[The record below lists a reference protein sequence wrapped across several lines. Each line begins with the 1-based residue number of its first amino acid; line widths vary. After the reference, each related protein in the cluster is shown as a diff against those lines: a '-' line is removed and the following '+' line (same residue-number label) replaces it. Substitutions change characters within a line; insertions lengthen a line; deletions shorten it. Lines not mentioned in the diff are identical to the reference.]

1 MNYIAL
7 VALILGLISI
17 FITIRYIDNYDK
29 LNLTI
34 KKLSINSKY
43 KYPKELTS
51 IQDELN
57 LSDNDFTKIL
67 KKHKKK
73 IVNILKNE
81 GFVDYKIYLNSYQ
94 RRLPNPQLLKLFK
107 KELSNINF
115 LKNNKKKTFSYE
127 DVKKLTLN
135 AIHKQDLEN
144 KNSEN
149 AVFDLSK
156 LSTKKN
162 AFKSSKAFCVEVYNG
177 KPFRRYIDEKIQC
190 KGKIKTI
197 C

>member
-7 VALILGLISI
+7 VALILGLVSI
-17 FITIRYIDNYDK
+17 FITIRYIDNYDQ

-43 KYPKELTS
+43 KYPKELTA

-57 LSDNDFTKIL
+57 LSDNDFTKII

-94 RRLPNPQLLKLFK
+94 RRLPNPQLIRLFK
-107 KELSNINF
+107 KELSNINV
-115 LKNNKKKTFSYE
+115 LNKQKKSFSYE
-127 DVKKLTLN
+127 DVKKLSLK
-135 AIHKQDLEN
+135 AIQKQDKEN
-144 KNSEN
+144 INSQS

-156 LSTKKN
+156 LSTKKST
-162 AFKSSKAFCVEVYNG
+162 FKPKKTFCVEVYNG
-177 KPFRRYIDEKIQC
+177 KPYRRYIDEKIQC

>member
-7 VALILGLISI
+7 VALILGLVSI
-17 FITIRYIDNYDK
+17 FITIRYIDNYDQ

-43 KYPKELTS
+43 KYPKELTA

-57 LSDNDFTKIL
+57 LSDNDFTKII

-94 RRLPNPQLLKLFK
+94 RRLPNPQLIRLFK
-107 KELSNINF
+107 KELSNINV
-115 LKNNKKKTFSYE
+115 LNKQKKSFSYE
-127 DVKKLTLN
+127 DVKKLTLK
-135 AIHKQDLEN
+135 AIKKQDIEN
-144 KNSEN
+144 KNSQN

-156 LSTKKN
+156 LSTKTSTFNPK
-162 AFKSSKAFCVEVYNG
+162 KKFCLEIYNG
-177 KPFRRYIDEKIQC
+177 KPYRRYIDENIQC
-190 KGKIKTI
+190 KGKIKSI

>member
-7 VALILGLISI
+7 VALILGLVSI

-43 KYPKELTS
+43 KYPKELTA

-57 LSDNDFTKIL
+57 LSDNDFTKII

-94 RRLPNPQLLKLFK
+94 RRLPNPKLIRLFK
-107 KELSNINF
+107 KELSNINV
-115 LKNNKKKTFSYE
+115 LNKDKKSFSYE
-127 DVKKLTLN
+127 DVKKLTLK
-135 AIHKQDLEN
+135 AIQKQDIEN
-144 KNSEN
+144 KNSES

-156 LSTKKN
+156 LSTKTSK
-162 AFKSSKAFCVEVYNG
+162 FKPNKAFCVEVYNG